1 MVHFWE
7 SAWAPPLSP
16 VCLTPHRSSS
26 AVEPIG
32 ILEKIDRV
40 EITNFAEIGGV
51 VYYFLD
57 VYLKHHTNRIPTN
70 KRLEAA
76 RRDRP
81 DYTIQKRF
89 NDFANLRYQVW
100 NFAQR
105 RHDGGGACKYCSKNM
120 DFLVTSFSQPRL
132 VIKLF
137 VKNKRMRCRLLTK
150 CINKYIELAMGGKES
165 GLRERYYECD
175 GFQTI
180 PCLVERFLREEV

>member
-7 SAWAPPLSP
+7 RAWAPPLTP

-32 ILEKIDRV
+32 VLEKIDHV

-51 VYYFLD
+51 VYYYLH

-76 RRDRP
+76 RRDEP

-100 NFAQR
+100 SYAQR
-105 RHDGGGACKYCSKNM
+105 QHDGGAACKYCSKNM
-120 DFLVTSFSQPRL
+120 DFLVTSFRSRGCSSSCSSRAR
-132 VIKLF
+132 KLA
-137 VKNKRMRCRLLTK
+137 VGCWQRASTSTSNWPSAGSRSRASATTRATA
-150 CINKYIELAMGGKES
+150 I
-165 GLRERYYECD
+165 
-175 GFQTI
+175 
-180 PCLVERFLREEV
+180 

>member
-7 SAWAPPLSP
+7 RAWAPPLTP

-32 ILEKIDRV
+32 VLEKIDHV

-51 VYYFLD
+51 IYYFVD

-70 KRLEAA
+70 KRLEES

-100 NFAQR
+100 SYAQR
-105 RHDGGGACKYCSKNM
+105 RHDGGSACTYCSKNM

-132 VIKLF
+132 FIKLF
-137 VKNKRMRCRLLTK
+137 VKGKKIRSRLLTK
-150 CINKYIELAMGGKES
+150 GITKYIELAIGKKEDPQN
-165 GLRERYYECD
+165 RYYSCD
-175 GFQTI
+175 GYMMI
-180 PCLVERFLREEV
+180 PALVERFLRGDA